1 MINVGRGSRMRH
13 EAMLNKPAPATRRGA
28 VVRSTLLFLAAAGV
42 LAAAV
47 GMLVWDRP
55 SPQAAD
61 VVHLACAA
69 GLRAPVEQVLTRYQK
84 EADGRV
90 LLQYGGSNTLVS
102 QIILSKTGDLVLLAD
117 DSYLATLAD
126 AGLLAET
133 LPVAEQWAVLCV
145 ARGNPRQIG
154 GLADLAGAGVRTV
167 LGSPDQAAIG
177 KVTRTAL
184 EQARLWDGIERAV
197 RDRGGFLPTVP
208 EVVNAVKVGA
218 ADAAIAWRSNV
229 ASEPDLEIVPCPEL
243 DTARARV
250 VIAVLTS
257 ARSPTAALRLARYL
271 TARDRGLEAF
281 AASGYEVIEG
291 DPWAV
296 RPELTFYCGAVNRR
310 AVEPIIAAFEQ
321 REGVRVNTVYNG
333 CGILTG
339 QMRAIADWQKGR
351 GFPDVYMA
359 CDRYYLDE
367 VGGLFQEDTN
377 ISETEV
383 VIAVPKGNP
392 KGITTIADLTAP
404 GLRLAV
410 GQPKQCTIGV
420 LTRQLL
426 RAQGMLDKVMPN
438 VVAETCSSALLLPM
452 VTTGSVDAAF
462 VYDSDVRLAAGQVD
476 TIRVAVPEAVAVQPL
491 GIARSSDF
499 KWLSRRLM
507 DAVTRGRAA
516 FEAAGFRWRHS
527 PQPATP

>member
-1 MINVGRGSRMRH
+1 VINSSRPMPRGRV
-13 EAMLNKPAPATRRGA
+13 ATPAGDRRGILS
-28 VVRSTLLFLAAAGV
+28 RSALLLRAGAGL

-47 GMLVWDRP
+47 GMLLVDRP
-55 SPQAAD
+55 PGPTAE
-61 VVHLACAA
+61 VVELACAA
-69 GLRAPVEQVLTRYQK
+69 GLRAPVERAVAAYRDET
-84 EADGRV
+84 DGRV

-102 QIILSKTGDLVLLAD
+102 QLVIAKTGDLVLLAD
-117 DSYLATLAD
+117 DAYLATLAD

-133 LPVAEQWAVLCV
+133 LPVAEQQAVLCV
-145 ARGNPRQIG
+145 AKGNPKGIA
-154 GLADLAGAGVRTV
+154 GLADLARDGVRTM

-177 KVTRTAL
+177 KVTRAAL
-184 EQARLWDGIERAV
+184 ERVSLWAEIEAAV
-197 RDRGGFLPTVP
+197 RKRGGFLPTVP
-208 EVVNAVKVGA
+208 EVVSAVKLGA
-218 ADAAIAWRSNV
+218 ADAAIAWRANV
-229 ASEPDLEIVPCPEL
+229 AAEESLEIVPCPEL
-243 DTARARV
+243 TAARARV

-281 AASGYEVIEG
+281 AAAGYDVIDG

-310 AVEPIIAAFEQ
+310 AVEPILADFER
-321 REGVRVNTVYNG
+321 REGVRINTVYNG

-339 QMRAIADWQKGR
+339 QMKAIADWQQGR
-351 GFPDVYMA
+351 GFPDLYMA

-367 VGGLFQEDTN
+367 VGGLFQDATE

-392 KGITTIADLTAP
+392 KGIRSIADLTAP

-426 RAQGMLDKVMPN
+426 RAQGMLDVIMPN

-462 VYDSDVRLAAGQVD
+462 VYESDARLSADTVD
-476 TIRVAVPEAVAVQPL
+476 TIRLAVPEAVAVQPI
-491 GIARSSDF
+491 GIARSSGF
-499 KWLSRRLM
+499 KWLTRRLT
-507 DAVTRGRAA
+507 DAVTRGRGA
-516 FEAAGFRWRHS
+516 FEAAGFRWRHAGS
-527 PQPATP
+527 TGRP